1 MEKIDVL
8 GDYTKFGQTDANPD
22 YPDGVGLKVF
32 LNEELLEEKD
42 IAVLQGD
49 GNDNKADFMFTQL
62 DVRRGDKLSFVIDGK
77 NNIAYDAGRL
87 SARVYAAKEKA
98 EGEELR
104 TNNTNLFESFGE
116 QGTDGW
122 TYGMCDWDGK
132 NFEELSYDPDNER
145 YYNNGKPELKRD
157 FVEPGNGRNAAYR
170 WEAVNTGKIKVCG
183 SYTKFANNED
193 PDANG
198 ICMRIFV
205 NGEEKK
211 WFGGIT
217 QGNFDSEKEITF
229 DEEYIVHEGD
239 IVMFA
244 VDPDGND
251 SYDGGRLSV
260 VIKDADKNSDDEEN
274 GDKPEPG
281 EGGNAENPGED
292 DGTSEN
298 SGEGGSDSEGRS
310 NSTRAGDDGKG
321 FAVVATEVGKLAE
334 NTQSSL
340 KDVGAIIERVQKN
353 VEEITGQ
360 VEINQN
366 IAESIRSE
374 NEQFVAISTMAGNN
388 ATNTEHVAQ
397 QASAINDMVDEINRL
412 LNN

>member
-1 MEKIDVL
+1 
-8 GDYTKFGQTDANPD
+8 
-22 YPDGVGLKVF
+22 
-32 LNEELLEEKD
+32 
-42 IAVLQGD
+42 
-49 GNDNKADFMFTQL
+49 
-62 DVRRGDKLSFVIDGK
+62 
-77 NNIAYDAGRL
+77 
-87 SARVYAAKEKA
+87 
-98 EGEELR
+98 
-104 TNNTNLFESFGE
+104 
-116 QGTDGW
+116 
-122 TYGMCDWDGK
+122 
-132 NFEELSYDPDNER
+132 
-145 YYNNGKPELKRD
+145 
-157 FVEPGNGRNAAYR
+157 
-170 WEAVNTGKIKVCG
+170 
-183 SYTKFANNED
+183 
-193 PDANG
+193 
-198 ICMRIFV
+198 MRIFV

-360 VEINQN
+360 VEINAN
-366 IAESIRSE
+366 KLAEQ
-374 NEQFVAISTMAGNN
+374 NEQFKTVFGDISEMTTMLNDSVNAIEEMN
-388 ATNTEHVAQ
+388 E
-397 QASAINDMVDEINRL
+397 ERRCYCRR
-412 LNN
+412 